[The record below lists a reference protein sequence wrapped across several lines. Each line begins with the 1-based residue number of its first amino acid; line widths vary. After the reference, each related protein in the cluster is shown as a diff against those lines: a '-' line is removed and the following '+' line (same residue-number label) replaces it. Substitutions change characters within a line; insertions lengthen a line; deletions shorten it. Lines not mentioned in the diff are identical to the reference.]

1 MVVTFGPEKQG
12 SATLLDIRR
21 LSGDFSVS
29 PQIELDEVQTI
40 KDAGFKSI
48 ICNRPD
54 GEDAG
59 QEMFADICNQAEKL
73 GLHCVFIPMVN
84 TADTESQLIETRNAL
99 INLPKPVL
107 AYCRSGTRCTVL
119 WAMLQMGRMQ
129 PDAILAATSA
139 AGYNMSG
146 LFSE

>member
-1 MVVTFGPEKQG
+1 
-12 SATLLDIRR
+12 LLDIRR

-29 PQIELDEVQTI
+29 PQIELDEVQAI
-40 KDAGFKSI
+40 KDAGFQSI

-59 QEMFADICNQAEKL
+59 QDMFVDICNKAEKL
-73 GLHCVFIPMVN
+73 GLRCISIPMVN
-84 TADTESQLIETRNAL
+84 TADTQSQLIETRNAL
-99 INLPKPVL
+99 TDLPKPVL

-119 WAMLQMGRMQ
+119 WALLQMDQMQ
-129 PDAILAATSA
+129 PDTILAATSA